1 MKHTL
6 HKLFSLLLCLVLLL
20 SLAPMA
26 LAEEESLLDEAALD
40 RWIQDYL
47 KQQGIGGGNQLF
59 SVGFCYTATGDA
71 WYYNGDTFMYS
82 ASMYKV
88 PVAMLLAEKEASGLI
103 NQDTDLGGGT
113 LRYLES
119 TALTFSN
126 NDSGH
131 AMLNYLGEDNGGKAS
146 KLCMKYASLDQA
158 YYDQDF
164 FDYSY
169 YSARFITQV
178 METLCAGGEERFPHV
193 IENLLIAQPDS
204 YLNLSLMGKYQVAQK
219 YGAFQERNGNSNNHI
234 TAIVYTPNPIIV
246 TVMTRNVD
254 DFQQRMADIGEYLAN
269 YALELDGKLQ
279 QRQQAQAQAEAQ
291 AAAEAQAQAEQEAQ
305 SSSRITFTGGAQIEG
320 GRARLMPAFY
330 ILWAAIAAFGVLV
343 LLHAVQYRKGK
354 AKVTSTRSRPGTR
367 GRH

>member
-1 MKHTL
+1 MNYRL
-6 HKLFSLLLCLVLLL
+6 QKLFSLLLCLILLF
-20 SLAPMA
+20 SLAPA
-26 LAEEESLLDEAALD
+26 AFAEENESLLDEAALD
-40 RWIQDYL
+40 QWIQDYL
-47 KQQGIGGGNQLF
+47 QQHGIGGGNQLF

-103 NQDTDLGGGT
+103 SQDTNLGGGT

-131 AMLNYLGEDNGGKAS
+131 AMLSYLGEDNSGKGS

-193 IENLLIAQPDS
+193 IENMLIAQPDS
-204 YLNLSLMGKYQVAQK
+204 YLNLSLMGKYRVAQK

-234 TAIVYTPNPIIV
+234 TAIVYTPTPIIV

-254 DFQQRMADIGEYLAN
+254 NFQQRMAEIGEYLAN
-269 YALELDGKLQ
+269 YSLELDEKLAE
-279 QRQQAQAQAEAQ
+279 RQQAEAEA
-291 AAAEAQAQAEQEAQ
+291 AAAAGSPEAPELSE
-305 SSSRITFTGGAQIEG
+305 SGPSRLSFRPGAQIEG

-330 ILWAAIAAFGVLV
+330 ILWAAILAFGVLV
-343 LLHAVQYRKGK
+343 LLHAAKTHRPRAAAAAKG
-354 AKVTSTRSRPGTR
+354 RSGAR

>member
-1 MKHTL
+1 MKQIQ
-6 HKLFSLLLCLVLLL
+6 KLFSLLLCLILLL
-20 SLAPMA
+20 SLAPWAM
-26 LAEEESLLDEAALD
+26 AEEESLLDEAALD
-40 RWIQDYL
+40 QWIQDYL
-47 KQQGIGGGNQLF
+47 QQHGIGGGNQLF

-131 AMLNYLGEDNGGKAS
+131 AMLNYLGEDNSGKAS

-178 METLCAGGEERFPHV
+178 MQTLQSGGEERFPHV

-204 YLNLSLMGKYQVAQK
+204 YLNLTLMGKYQVAQK

-254 DFQQRMADIGEYLAN
+254 NFQQRMAEIGEYLAD
-269 YALELDGKLQ
+269 YALQLDDKLQ
-279 QRQQAQAQAEAQ
+279 QRQQAQAAAEAQ
-291 AAAEAQAQAEQEAQ
+291 AAAQAEAEQAAQEQ
-305 SSSRITFTGGAQIEG
+305 TSSRLSFTGGAQIEG
-320 GRARLMPAFY
+320 GRERLMPAFY
-330 ILWAAIAAFGVLV
+330 ILWIAIAAFGVLI
-343 LLHAVQYRKGK
+343 LLHAAKYRKGTVK
-354 AKVTSTRSRPGTR
+354 ASAGSSAGRR